1 MSQYSI
7 VAEMVQSNK
16 SNNNVWFVHV
26 TGCDN
31 PELQGYCKHAIKAM
45 QFCFVLKARTQYP
58 IEDSTMEQL
67 KSYYAENE
75 KGKLQWYKPR
85 TPKEEA
91 QPTEALEAPAEV
103 PALEHQ
109 TAKRGR
115 RRSKKTEEVAA

>member
-45 QFCFVLKARTQYP
+45 QFCFILKARTQFP
-58 IEDSTMEQL
+58 IEDNTLEQL

-75 KGKLQWYKPR
+75 KGKLNWYKPR

-91 QPTEALEAPAEV
+91 QPTEAVEEQPTEDAQP
-103 PALEHQ
+103 
-109 TAKRGR
+109 TKRTR
-115 RRSKKTEEVAA
+115 RTKKQIEEVAA

>member
-16 SNNNVWFVHV
+16 SENKVWFVHV
-26 TGCDN
+26 TGCDD
-31 PELQGYCKHAIKAM
+31 PELQGYCKHAIKAL

-91 QPTEALEAPAEV
+91 QPTEAVEEQPAPEAKP
-103 PALEHQ
+103 
-109 TAKRGR
+109 AKRGR
-115 RRSKKTEEVAA
+115 RSKKQKEEVAA

>member
-16 SNNNVWFVHV
+16 SENNVWFVHV

-85 TPKEEA
+85 QKAE
-91 QPTEALEAPAEV
+91 QPTEGEAPAEEQ
-103 PALEHQ
+103 PKDALEHQ
-109 TAKRGR
+109 PAKRT
-115 RRSKKTEEVAA
+115 RRSRKQTQEVAA

>member
-45 QFCFVLKARTQYP
+45 QFCFVLKARTQYA
-58 IEDSTMEQL
+58 IEESTLEQL

-91 QPTEALEAPAEV
+91 QPTEAVEEQPAPEAKP
-103 PALEHQ
+103 
-109 TAKRGR
+109 TRRG
-115 RRSKKTEEVAA
+115 RRSKKQIEEVAA

>member
-45 QFCFVLKARTQYP
+45 QFCFILKARTQFP
-58 IEDSTMEQL
+58 IEDNTLEQL
-67 KSYYAENE
+67 KGYYAENE
-75 KGKLQWYKPR
+75 KGKLNWYKPR

-91 QPTEALEAPAEV
+91 QPTEAVEEQPAED
-103 PALEHQ
+103 
-109 TAKRGR
+109 AKPKKRTR
-115 RRSKKTEEVAA
+115 RTKKQIEEVAA

>member
-16 SNNNVWFVHV
+16 SENNVWFVHV

-75 KGKLQWYKPR
+75 KGKLIKAIVGWPGL
-85 TPKEEA
+85 EEMKA
-91 QPTEALEAPAEV
+91 KLTESL
-103 PALEHQ
+103 
-109 TAKRGR
+109 KD
-115 RRSKKTEEVAA
+115 

>member
-31 PELQGYCKHAIKAM
+31 PELQGYCRHAIFAM
-45 QFCFVLKARTQYP
+45 RYAFSLKARTQFP
-58 IEDSTMEQL
+58 IEDSTLEQL
-67 KSYYAENE
+67 KAYYAENE
-75 KGKLQWYKPR
+75 KGKLNWFKPR

-91 QPTEALEAPAEV
+91 QPTEDTAEQPAEDAK
-103 PALEHQ
+103 PAR
-109 TAKRGR
+109 RGR
-115 RRSKKTEEVAA
+115 RSSKKQVEEVAA

>member
-16 SNNNVWFVHV
+16 RNNNVWFVHV

-45 QFCFVLKARTQYP
+45 QFCFILKARTQFP
-58 IEDSTMEQL
+58 IEDSTLEQL
-67 KSYYAENE
+67 KAYYAENE
-75 KGKLQWYKPR
+75 KGKLNWYKPR

-91 QPTEALEAPAEV
+91 QPTEVTAEEQPAE
-103 PALEHQ
+103 E
-109 TAKRGR
+109 AKPKRRGR
-115 RRSKKTEEVAA
+115 RSTKKQVEEVAA